1 MRDDVQIEVAAG
13 LDAEDCRR
21 LVLRN
26 EPWITL
32 GYGEADVD
40 RIVRGSAADSVLL
53 ARLGDRVVGF
63 ALSAPGVLLGEYLK
77 MLAVDPEQQSRGIGR
92 ALMSALEQRAFQRWP
107 NVYLCVSDFNHA
119 ARGFYRRLGYE
130 EIGLLHD
137 LLVPGQGEIFMRK
150 TIAAWRAFAV
160 SRSPGR

>member
-1 MRDDVQIEVAAG
+1 MREDVRIEGAAG
-13 LDAEDCRR
+13 LDANDCRR

-26 EPWITL
+26 DPWRSL
-32 GYGEADVD
+32 GYGEADID

-53 ARLGDRVVGF
+53 ARVGDRVVGF

-77 MLAVDPEQQSRGIGR
+77 MLAVEPEQQASGIGR
-92 ALMSALEQRAFQRWP
+92 ALMSELERRAFQRWP
-107 NVYLCVSDFNHA
+107 NVYLCVSDFNQA

-130 EIGLLHD
+130 EVGVLQD

-160 SRSPGR
+160 SRP

>member
-1 MRDDVQIEVAAG
+1 MREDVRIEGAAG
-13 LDAEDCRR
+13 LDANDCRR

-26 EPWITL
+26 DPWRSL
-32 GYGEADVD
+32 GYGEADID

-53 ARLGDRVVGF
+53 ARVGDRVVGF
-63 ALSAPGVLLGEYLK
+63 AHTAPGVLLGEYLK
-77 MLAVDPEQQSRGIGR
+77 MLAVEPEQQASGIGR
-92 ALMSALEQRAFQRWP
+92 ALMSELERRAFQRWP
-107 NVYLCVSDFNHA
+107 NVYLCVSDFNQA

-130 EIGLLHD
+130 EVGVLQD

-160 SRSPGR
+160 SRP

>member
-13 LDAEDCRR
+13 LDAGDCQR

-32 GYGEADVD
+32 GYGQADVD
-40 RIVRGSAADSVLL
+40 RIVRGSETDSVLL

-63 ALSAPGVLLGEYLK
+63 TLSAPGVLLGEYLK
-77 MLAVDPEQQSRGIGR
+77 MIAVDPEHHARGIGR
-92 ALMSALEQRAFQRWP
+92 ALMSELERRAFERWP
-107 NVYLCVSDFNHA
+107 NVYLCVSDFNDA

-130 EIGLLHD
+130 EVGVLHD
-137 LLVPGQGEIFMRK
+137 LLATGRGEIFMRK
-150 TIAAWRAFAV
+150 TIAAWRPFAA
-160 SRSPGR
+160 SRPQGR